1 MDRMKEIE
9 TKLRDTAAAL
19 PGTPPGGLDR
29 SMIERAGAER
39 LVDVAY
45 SSVDSPLGPLTVA
58 GTRRGLVL
66 VSYQPPDDD
75 LLQRL
80 ADRLSPRVL
89 EAPAHLDEARRELD
103 EYFQGERTEFDL
115 PIDWSLVRGFARRV
129 LRATAA
135 IGYGD
140 FSTYAK
146 VAGRAGNPRAHRAAG
161 NALGGNPI
169 PVVVPCHRVLRTG
182 GGLGGYGGGIERKEF
197 LLRLEG
203 VLPDSS

>member
-1 MDRMKEIE
+1 MDRMNEIE
-9 TKLRDTAAAL
+9 TRLRDTAATL

-29 SMIERAGAER
+29 QIVERAGAER

-66 VSYQPPDDD
+66 VSYQPPDDA

-89 EAPAHLDEARRELD
+89 EAPAYLDEARRELD
-103 EYFQGERTEFDL
+103 EYFEGRRKKFEL
-115 PIDWSLVRGFARRV
+115 PLDWSLVRGFARRV

-140 FSTYAK
+140 VSTYAT
-146 VAGRAGNPRAHRAAG
+146 VAARAGNERASRAAG
-161 NALGGNPI
+161 NALGSNPI

-182 GGLGGYGGGIERKEF
+182 GGLGGYGGGVERKEF

-203 VLPDSS
+203 ALPESG